1 MALYKITEMQVG
13 ASFDAGWEV
22 TRRAWTPLAGSYH
35 KLALGNAVE

>member
-1 MALYKITEMQVG
+1 MALYEITEMQVG
-13 ASFDAGWEV
+13 AAFDAGWEV